1 MVEIV
6 GAGIQLGGN
15 GNKLGEKLWH
25 FGLKTLVAEVIRSKV
40 WNKFEDRS
48 IFNMTY
54 FQEN

>member
-48 IFNMTY
+48 NMIC
-54 FQEN
+54 